1 MQTTEVITKIK
12 WAIDPLNSQIGF
24 RVKHLMFTNVRGS
37 FKEFDASIYTT
48 GEDFT
53 TAEIDLW
60 INPASIDTGNEK
72 RDEHLKST
80 DFFEVEKFRE
90 INFMADSLLEVDN
103 DGNYELYGALTLKG
117 ISRQIKLNLE
127 FGGLRKDPW
136 GTDRALFTINGKI
149 NRKDW
154 GLNWN
159 AALETG
165 GVLVSEDVW
174 IICELQLIRQ
184 SDFQDDKVY

>member
-90 INFMADSLLEVDN
+90 INFMADSLLEVDK

-117 ISRQIKLNLE
+117 ISRQIKLNVE

>member
-1 MQTTEVITKIK
+1 METT
-12 WAIDPLNSQIGF
+12 AIDTKTKWVIDTMHSEIGF
-24 RVKHLMFTNVRGS
+24 KVKHLMFSNVRGA

-48 GEDFT
+48 VEDFN

-60 INPASIDTGNEK
+60 INPASIDTGNGQ
-72 RDEHLKST
+72 RDAHLKSA
-80 DFFEVEKFRE
+80 DFFDAENFKE
-90 INFMADSLLEVDN
+90 INFTGNTFEKDA
-103 DGNYELYGALTLKG
+103 DGNFNLYGDLTIKG
-117 ISRQIKLNLE
+117 FKKQIKLNVE
-127 FGGLRKDPW
+127 FSGVMKDPW
-136 GTDRALFTINGKI
+136 GNEKAIFNINGKI

-174 IICELQLIRQ
+174 INCEIQLTKDHRP
-184 SDFQDDKVY
+184 KNLV

>member
-48 GEDFT
+48 AEDFA

-80 DFFEVEKFRE
+80 DFFDVEKFRE
-90 INFMADSLLEVDN
+90 INFMADSLLEVDK

-117 ISRQIKLNLE
+117 TSRQIKLNVE

-174 IICELQLIRQ
+174 LICELQLIRQ
-184 SDFQDDKVY
+184 SDFPDDKVY

>member
-90 INFMADSLLEVDN
+90 INFMADSLLEVDK

-117 ISRQIKLNLE
+117 ISRQIKLNVE

-174 IICELQLIRQ
+174 ISCEVQLVKQ
-184 SDFQDDKVY
+184 S

>member
-48 GEDFT
+48 GEDFA

-90 INFMADSLLEVDN
+90 INFMADSLLEVDK

-117 ISRQIKLNLE
+117 ISRQIKLNVE

>member
-174 IICELQLIRQ
+174 IICELQLVRQ
-184 SDFQDDKVY
+184 SDLQEDKVY

>member
-1 MQTTEVITKIK
+1 MQTTEVIAKIK

-48 GEDFT
+48 GEDFA

-90 INFMADSLLEVDN
+90 INFMADSLLEVDK

-117 ISRQIKLNLE
+117 ISRQIKLNVE

-184 SDFQDDKVY
+184 VDFPDEKVY